1 MENKIDIDAVYRA
14 SDEVVAR
21 EIEGELIIVPL
32 TSGIGDMEDELFT
45 LNETGRAI
53 WNKLDGSR
61 SLKVVALELQ
71 EDYDAPADE
80 IEKDVTGLAQ
90 ELLKR
95 LSTTVDLLYHPEI
108 VLMGTETYS
117 DLQRHDGL
125 EFPLHNA
132 YQGSYRF
139 KDERVQFLA
148 EILSP
153 VCRYLLELMNE
164 SESPLYWKKDSGTV
178 EHSAQQSLEI
188 VNQWLIAFFDDMLSR
203 VELQKVSPSLNSKDK
218 FIFDARSSIDTLI
231 R

>member
-1 MENKIDIDAVYRA
+1 MEGAMENKIDIDAVYRA

-95 LSTTVDLLYHPEI
+95 RILV
-108 VLMGTETYS
+108 ETAK
-117 DLQRHDGL
+117 
-125 EFPLHNA
+125 P
-132 YQGSYRF
+132 
-139 KDERVQFLA
+139 
-148 EILSP
+148 
-153 VCRYLLELMNE
+153 
-164 SESPLYWKKDSGTV
+164 
-178 EHSAQQSLEI
+178 
-188 VNQWLIAFFDDMLSR
+188 
-203 VELQKVSPSLNSKDK
+203 
-218 FIFDARSSIDTLI
+218 
-231 R
+231 